1 MHSYPAITDAML
13 VPFRA
18 IDVQPGCLDDPACP
32 YPPAIKA
39 FLKRLIGDTTPIK
52 AFDDEDL
59 EKEINDIY
67 RQLQDVPVTTDTKE
81 NIAMFKV
88 RADLLT
94 KMVSLKERAMNARDM
109 ARFQRTVVEVLD
121 QIITPAQR
129 NEFLEKL
136 TPYV

>member
-52 AFDDEDL
+52 AF
-59 EKEINDIY
+59 NDIY